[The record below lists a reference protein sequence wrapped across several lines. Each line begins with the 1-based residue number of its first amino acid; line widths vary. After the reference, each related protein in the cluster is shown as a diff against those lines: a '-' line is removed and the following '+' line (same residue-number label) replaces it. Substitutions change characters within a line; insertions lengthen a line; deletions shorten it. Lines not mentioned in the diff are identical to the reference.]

1 MSKSLLSYVY
11 LKAWEKIDKKDKE
24 RVSKQTLPKNIITK
38 KYELSFKNRSLN
50 YILYF
55 KNNYKS
61 NLPLMINVHGGG
73 FIAGESNTN
82 QLFNSYF
89 TKEFNVISLGFSSA
103 KELTLKDQLDDINF
117 LIHEIINNKEL
128 NIDKN
133 KIFLSGDSSG
143 ASLIVYL
150 NLIYT
155 NPKLLKEFRYESINF
170 KGLLLTH
177 SVPYINHFKDS
188 VNITMKKSTDISM
201 KKLLYKND
209 KEILSFLNDIS
220 IYFNYAFPPSVIIT
234 SLGDKAFTNQS
245 ELLNNDLKRKNIH
258 HLFINIKD
266 NKYNHIFNVL
276 DPSDETSILVND
288 KAINYLLDT
297 LKPKDP
303 LKFELEVV
311 KEEIILK
318 N

>member
-1 MSKSLLSYVY
+1 MYKNLITKIY
-11 LKAWEKIDKKDKE
+11 LKAWEKIDKNDKE
-24 RVSKQTLPKNIITK
+24 RISTQELPKNIITK
-38 KYELSFKNRSLN
+38 KYEVNFKDRSLN

-55 KNNYKS
+55 KNSYKS
-61 NLPLMINVHGGG
+61 SLPLMINIHGGG
-73 FIAGESNTN
+73 FVAGESKTN

-89 TKEFNVISLGFSSA
+89 TKDFNVISLDFSSC
-103 KELTLKDQLDDINF
+103 KDFSIKDQLDDINF

-143 ASLIVYL
+143 ASLIIYL

-155 NPKLLKEFRYESINF
+155 NPKLLKEFNFESINF

-177 SVPYINHFKDS
+177 GVPYINHFKDS
-188 VNITMKKSTDISM
+188 VNILMKKPLENGI
-201 KKLLYKND
+201 KKLLYKED

-220 IYFNYAFPPSVIIT
+220 LYFNYAFPTSIIIT

-245 ELLNNDLKRKNIH
+245 EILNNDLKRKNIP

-276 DPSDETSILVND
+276 DPNDPTSILVND
-288 KAINYLLDT
+288 KAINYLLNT

-303 LKFELEVV
+303 LKFELETV

>member
-1 MSKSLLSYVY
+1 MSKNLLSYIY
-11 LKAWEKIDKKDKE
+11 LKAWEKLDKNDKE

-38 KYELSFKNRSLN
+38 KYEVSFKNRPLN

-89 TKEFNVISLGFSSA
+89 TKDFNVISLDFSSC
-103 KELTLKDQLDDINF
+103 KELSIKDALDDINF

-128 NIDKN
+128 SVNKD

-143 ASLIVYL
+143 AALVIYL

-155 NPKLLKEFRYESINF
+155 NPKLLKNFNYEPLNI

-177 SVPYINHFKDS
+177 SVPYINHYRDS
-188 VNITMKKSTDISM
+188 VNITLKNTTEKSL
-201 KKLLYKND
+201 KKLFYKND

-234 SLGDKAFTNQS
+234 SLGDKTFTNQS
-245 ELLNNDLKRKNIH
+245 EILNNDLKRKNIH
-258 HLFINIKD
+258 HLYLNVKD

-276 DPSDETSILVND
+276 DPSDPTSILVND

-311 KEEIILK
+311 KEEIILR

>member
-1 MSKSLLSYVY
+1 MSKNLLSLIY
-11 LKAWEKIDKKDKE
+11 LKAWEKIDKNDIEK
-24 RVSKQTLPKNIITK
+24 VSKQELPKNIITK
-38 KYELSFKNRSLN
+38 KYEVSFKNRSLN

-73 FIAGESNTN
+73 FIAGHSNTN

-89 TKEFNVISLGFSSA
+89 TKDFNVVSLEFSSS
-103 KELTLKDQLDDINF
+103 KDLTIKDQLDEINF

-128 NIDKN
+128 SVDKN

-143 ASLIVYL
+143 ASLIIYL
-150 NLIYT
+150 NLIYS
-155 NPKLLKEFRYESINF
+155 NPKLLNEFKYEIVNF

-177 SVPYINHFKDS
+177 PVSYINHFKDS
-188 VNITMKKSTDISM
+188 VNVLFKKGTDISM
-201 KKLLYKND
+201 RKLLYKND
-209 KEILSFLNDIS
+209 KDKLSFLNDIS
-220 IYFNYAFPPSVIIT
+220 IYFNYAFPTSVIIT

-245 ELLNNDLKRKNIH
+245 DILNNDLKRKNIH
-258 HLFINIKD
+258 HLYINIKD

-276 DPSDETSILVND
+276 DPSDPTSILVND

>member
-1 MSKSLLSYVY
+1 MSKNLLSSIY
-11 LKAWEKIDKKDKE
+11 LKAWEKIDKSDID
-24 RVSKQTLPKNIITK
+24 RVSNQVLPKNIITK
-38 KYELSFKNRSLN
+38 KYDLSFKNRPLN

-55 KNNYKS
+55 KSNYKS
-61 NLPLMINVHGGG
+61 NLPLMINIHGGG
-73 FIAGESNTN
+73 FIAGHSNTN

-89 TKEFNVISLGFSSA
+89 TKDFNVISLEFSSS
-103 KELTLKDQLDDINF
+103 KDLTIKDQLDEINF
-117 LIHEIINNKEL
+117 LIHQIINNKEL

-143 ASLIVYL
+143 AALIIYL
-150 NLIYT
+150 NLIYS
-155 NPKLLKEFRYESINF
+155 NPKLLKEFNYELINI

-177 SVPYINHFKDS
+177 SVPYINHYRDS
-188 VNITMKKSTDISM
+188 VNLLLKKGTEISM
-201 KKLLYKND
+201 KKLLFKND
-209 KEILSFLNDIS
+209 KEKLSFLNDIS

-245 ELLNNDLKRKNIH
+245 DILNNDLKRKNIP
-258 HLFINIKD
+258 HLYINIKD

-276 DPSDETSILVND
+276 DPSDQTSILVND